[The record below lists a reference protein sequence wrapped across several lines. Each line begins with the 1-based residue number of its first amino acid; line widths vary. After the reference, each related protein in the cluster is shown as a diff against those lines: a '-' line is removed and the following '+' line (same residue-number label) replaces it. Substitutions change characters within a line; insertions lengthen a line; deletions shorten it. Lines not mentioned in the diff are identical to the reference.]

1 KEYFAVIMENEKC
14 VLELADLTILSKIVL
29 LGDPAVGKTTLRDVF
44 IGHTFET
51 KYLPTLGADYLA
63 KNVLIDGR
71 ELRLQIWYLA
81 GQSSFKEVRRLYYRN
96 SIGALLVFDITNLE
110 TLSNLKMWCKELL
123 TYSKAKNITV
133 AILGNKID
141 LKDKKWVDQKQID
154 DVITSIKNINPTI
167 HTNIFYL
174 KNSAL
179 TGENVELAFK
189 KLTKNILSNHVS

>member
-1 KEYFAVIMENEKC
+1 MENEKC

-71 ELRLQIWYLA
+71 ELRLQIWDLA

-154 DVITSIKNINPTI
+154 DVITSIKNINPRI
-167 HTNIFYL
+167 NTNIFYL
-174 KNSAL
+174 KTSAL
-179 TGENVELAFK
+179 TGENIELAFK